1 MLRRSARVVAGARDA
16 NRPLGHR
23 SYGLPASAVALA
35 ASFPFAVFYRES
47 RCVIRPRLLSDC
59 SRPDSGLAGVTG
71 IVFQPANALRSDTVS
86 RFDVCGISNLRQPG
100 YVL

>member
-23 SYGLPASAVALA
+23 SYGLPASAVALT

-47 RCVIRPRLLSDC
+47 RCAICPGLLSDR
-59 SRPDSGLAGVTG
+59 SRPGYGLAGVAHL
-71 IVFQPANALRSDTVS
+71 VFQPADALRSDTIN
-86 RFDVCGISNLRQPG
+86 RLDVCGLSNFRQPG
-100 YVL
+100 YFL